1 MNTGLGLLGLL
12 FVGAYE
18 KRYYS
23 RAQVFKRQREKEQK
37 EHEDLVR
44 RKRLEGIIINPITG
58 IDQHGKKYWGE
69 SRYSVERERMGG

>member
-1 MNTGLGLLGLL
+1 MSLLGPLAL
-12 FVGAYE
+12 FAAMFGGVKAYD
-18 KRYYS
+18 KIHYS
-23 RAQVFKRQREKEQK
+23 KSAVYKRQREKEQK

-69 SRYSVERERMGG
+69 SRWND